1 MASSRDDFVIAIR
14 SAFLKKSYQQK
25 FSLLTLIFS
34 SLIVIILGS
43 FNFKAIQYVKIGINE
58 VIYRSSHI
66 ASLPENYFKELNIKI
81 DEHLNLYDQYK
92 KNEIELN
99 KLKEKKLSNDFLIL
113 ENNKLRELINET
125 IKSEDVYAKVLVDK
139 DSPYLKSI
147 VLNKGSKD
155 NVKIGMA
162 IVDQIY
168 LVGKIIEVNY
178 TNSRAL
184 LLSDLNSKIPVL
196 LEPIDIHA
204 VLSGTGKNHGVIEY
218 TKDEYK
224 QKINGNEMIV
234 YTSGYGG
241 LFKPGMPVGKIN
253 INNINKDSEV
263 SFFSDFR
270 QLDYVK
276 IVDYD
281 IGSGN

>member
-1 MASSRDDFVIAIR
+1 MATSRDDFVIAIR

-25 FSLLTLIFS
+25 FSLLTLIFLS
-34 SLIVIILGS
+34 VIIIILGS
-43 FNFKAIQYVKIGINE
+43 FNFKAVQYFKIGINE
-58 VIYRSSHI
+58 IVYRSSFI
-66 ASLPENYFKELNIKI
+66 ISIPENYFKNLSVKLE
-81 DEHLNLYDQYK
+81 EHLSFYDQFK
-92 KNEIELN
+92 KNQTELKN
-99 KLKEKKLSNDFLIL
+99 LKEKKLNNEFLIL
-113 ENNKLRELINET
+113 ENKKLRELINET
-125 IKSEDVYAKVLVDK
+125 LQSEDLYAKVLVDQ

-147 VLNKGSKD
+147 ILNKGSKD

-162 IVDQIY
+162 IVDNSY

-204 VLSGTGKNHGVIEY
+204 VVSGTGKNHGVIEY
-218 TKDEYK
+218 TKDDYE
-224 QKINGNEMIV
+224 QKIKDKKIIV

-241 LFKPGMPVGKIN
+241 LFKPGLPVGKIINDNKTNEN
-253 INNINKDSEV
+253 IV

-276 IVDYD
+276 IVSYE
-281 IGSGN
+281 IGSRN

>member
-25 FSLLTLIFS
+25 FSLLTLIFLS
-34 SLIVIILGS
+34 FIIIILGS
-43 FNFKAIQYVKIGINE
+43 YNFKAIQYIKIGIKE
-58 VIYRSSHI
+58 VVYRSSFI
-66 ASLPENYFKELNIKI
+66 ASTPENYFKDLKIKI
-81 DEHLNLYDQYK
+81 EEHFNFYDQYK
-92 KNEIELN
+92 KNEIELKN
-99 KLKEKKLSNDFLIL
+99 LKEKKLSNDFLIL

-125 IKSEDVYAKVLVDK
+125 VQSEDIYAKVLVDK

-147 VLNKGSKD
+147 ILNKGSKD

-162 IVDQIY
+162 IVDKSY

-224 QKINGNEMIV
+224 QKIDGKKIIV

-241 LFKPGMPVGKIN
+241 LFKSGLPVGKMYT
-253 INNINKDSEV
+253 NNINKENKV
-263 SFFSDFR
+263 NFFSDFR

-276 IVDYD
+276 IVSYD
-281 IGSGN
+281 IRSGN

>member
-25 FSLLTLIFS
+25 FSLLTLIFLS
-34 SLIVIILGS
+34 FIIIILGS
-43 FNFKAIQYVKIGINE
+43 LNFKAIQYIKIGINE
-58 VIYRSSHI
+58 VIYRSSFI
-66 ASLPENYFKELNIKI
+66 ASTPENYFKDLKIKI
-81 DEHLNLYDQYK
+81 EEHFNFYDQYK
-92 KNEIELN
+92 KNEIELKN
-99 KLKEKKLSNDFLIL
+99 LKEKKLSNDFLIL

-125 IKSEDVYAKVLVDK
+125 VQSEDIYAKVLVDK

-147 VLNKGSKD
+147 ILNKGSKD

-162 IVDQIY
+162 IVDKSY

-204 VLSGTGKNHGVIEY
+204 VLSGTGKNHGIIEY

-224 QKINGNEMIV
+224 QKIDGKKIIV

-241 LFKPGMPVGKIN
+241 LFKSGLPVGKIN
-253 INNINKDSEV
+253 TNNINKENKV
-263 SFFSDFR
+263 NFFSDFR

-276 IVDYD
+276 IISYD

>member
-25 FSLLTLIFS
+25 FSLLTLIFLS
-34 SLIVIILGS
+34 FIIIILGS
-43 FNFKAIQYVKIGINE
+43 FNFKAIQYIKIGINE
-58 VIYRSSHI
+58 VIYRSSFI
-66 ASLPENYFKELNIKI
+66 ASTPENYFKDLKIKI
-81 DEHLNLYDQYK
+81 EEHFNFYDQYK
-92 KNEIELN
+92 KNEIELKN
-99 KLKEKKLSNDFLIL
+99 LKEKKLSNDFLIL

-125 IKSEDVYAKVLVDK
+125 VQSEDIYAKVLVDK

-147 VLNKGSKD
+147 ILNKGSKD

-162 IVDQIY
+162 IVDKSY

-224 QKINGNEMIV
+224 QKIDGKKIIV

-241 LFKPGMPVGKIN
+241 LFKSGLPVGKMYA
-253 INNINKDSEV
+253 NNINKENKV
-263 SFFSDFR
+263 NFFSDFR

-276 IVDYD
+276 IVSYD
-281 IGSGN
+281 IRSGN